1 MLLMAA
7 KCLDAITGGA
17 MREQLRT
24 MRSAAHVIAAL
35 SEYAEIDSI
44 GFAADAVTEAVAAL
58 ERAMLDAGDVAVSP
72 SNALHVQR
80 AVYDIVS
87 SCRLRGGAA

>member
-1 MLLMAA
+1 
-7 KCLDAITGGA
+7 

-24 MRSAAHVIAAL
+24 MRSAAHVVAAL
-35 SEYAEIDSI
+35 SEYVEIDSI

-72 SNALHVQR
+72 SNAVHVQQN
-80 AVYDIVS
+80 VYDIVS
-87 SCRLRGGAA
+87 SCRLRGGAL